1 VLLKSWE
8 YVREIFS
15 IMQPLFQRID
25 TYTILTPKTSN
36 TKRRDSLTNMPT
48 YIWGRNPIAETLQ
61 AGRRVQRI
69 LLAEGVRESPTV
81 STIVQEARHR
91 QIPLEIVPRSRL
103 DQLSHG
109 AAHQGCIAQV
119 EERRYVS
126 VDEILTHAEKRNE
139 APLLL
144 LLDAIQD
151 VNNLGSLL
159 RTGEAAGV
167 HGIIIPQ
174 HRAAEVNAT
183 VVKTSA
189 GATEH
194 LLIAQETN
202 LTRTIDY
209 LKERK
214 LWVVGLAGE
223 GKTLYTQANL
233 TGPLALV
240 VGNEGKGMGR
250 LVREH
255 CDLLIR
261 LPMYGHVNSLNA
273 AVAGSIALYE
283 ALRQRDIQRSSR

>member
-1 VLLKSWE
+1 
-8 YVREIFS
+8 
-15 IMQPLFQRID
+15 
-25 TYTILTPKTSN
+25 
-36 TKRRDSLTNMPT
+36 MPE
-48 YIWGRNPIAETLQ
+48 YIWGRNPISETLQ

-69 LLAEGVRESPTV
+69 LLAEGVRESPAI
-81 STIVQEARHR
+81 STIVQEAQRR
-91 QIPLEIVPRSRL
+91 QIPLEVVPRNRL
-103 DQLSHG
+103 DQISHG
-109 AAHQGCIAQV
+109 AVHQGCIAQV
-119 EERRYVS
+119 EKRSYVS
-126 VDEILTHAEKRNE
+126 VDDILAHAEKRNE
-139 APLLL
+139 PPFLL

-167 HGIIIPQ
+167 HGVIIPQ
-174 HRAAEVNAT
+174 HRSAEVNAT

-202 LTRTIDY
+202 LARTIDY
-209 LKERK
+209 LKEHK
-214 LWVVGLAGE
+214 LWVIGLAEE
-223 GKTLYTQANL
+223 GNTLYTQANL
-233 TGPLALV
+233 TGSLALV

-261 LPMYGHVNSLNA
+261 LPMYGHINSLNA

-283 ALRQRDIQRSSR
+283 ALRQRDIQRSSK

>member
-1 VLLKSWE
+1 
-8 YVREIFS
+8 
-15 IMQPLFQRID
+15 
-25 TYTILTPKTSN
+25 
-36 TKRRDSLTNMPT
+36 
-48 YIWGRNPIAETLQ
+48 
-61 AGRRVQRI
+61 
-69 LLAEGVRESPTV
+69 
-81 STIVQEARHR
+81 
-91 QIPLEIVPRSRL
+91 L

-109 AAHQGCIAQV
+109 AVHQGCVAQV

-126 VDEILTHAEKRNE
+126 VDEILAHAERRDE
-139 APLLL
+139 APFLLV
-144 LLDAIQD
+144 LDAIQD

-209 LKERK
+209 LKEHK

-223 GKTLYTQANL
+223 GNTLYTQANL

-255 CDLLIR
+255 CDLLIK